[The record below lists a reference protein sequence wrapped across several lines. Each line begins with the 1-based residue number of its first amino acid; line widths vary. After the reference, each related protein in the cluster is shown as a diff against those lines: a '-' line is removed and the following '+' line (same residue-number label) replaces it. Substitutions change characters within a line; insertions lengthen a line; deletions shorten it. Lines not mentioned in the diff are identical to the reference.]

1 MLKILDPLRQLN
13 PFGGL
18 DQEGVET
25 VLDTGARV
33 FLSKKVHHSFAD
45 GDEVVVNQEGHHTH
59 GQPGKIVDARSDS
72 RLGVKL
78 DTGHLIYCHE
88 SDLVPAYFAPVA
100 STVKILGR
108 ALDSGAVSVH
118 DRVRIEACLEKVRTG
133 NYATSPFGERL
144 CDSPVR
150 SLEIYAEKYQ
160 ASDTSNQLSKRAK
173 TKFESGLKIGDSVR
187 DHIGRVAKI
196 TAIGEHS
203 VTLDF
208 GNGTTGMSL
217 FGYLEAA

>member
-1 MLKILDPLRQLN
+1 MLKILDRLN
-13 PFGGL
+13 KLDPFGGL
-18 DQEGVET
+18 GEEGIET
-25 VLDTGARV
+25 VLDTGVRV
-33 FLSKKVHHSFAD
+33 FLSKKVHHSFAE

-100 STVKILGR
+100 SSVKILGS

-133 NYATSPFGERL
+133 NYATSPFGETY
-144 CDSPVR
+144 SGNPVAE
-150 SLEIYAEKYQ
+150 LELYASKYVS
-160 ASDTSNQLSKRAK
+160 ADTSDVLNKRAK
-173 TKFESGLKIGDSVR
+173 SASTFKDGDIVK
-187 DHIGRVAKI
+187 DAMGRKAK
-196 TAIGEHS
+196 
-203 VTLDF
+203 VTRADVTHCELDY
-208 GNGTTGMSL
+208 GNGVTGL
-217 FGYLEAA
+217 ALLGQLEPTA